1 MAMRPAPRRPSGN
14 QPGLADRSAVRPA
27 ASALHGNP
35 VSVYIGPSNWPEP
48 LRPVIRSFRNRETQ
62 RIYDGT
68 STKKAR
74 RTLPQELWEHAQDK
88 LDILDSAETLQDLK
102 SPPGN
107 ELEKLSGDRAGQ
119 HSIRI
124 NRQYRICFRWSSAGA
139 DDVEITDYH

>member
-1 MAMRPAPRRPSGN
+1 MI
-14 QPGLADRSAVRPA
+14 Q
-27 ASALHGNP
+27 
-35 VSVYIGPSNWPEP
+35 
-48 LRPVIRSFRNRETQ
+48 SFKNRETEE
-62 RIYDGT
+62 IYDGT
-68 STKKAR
+68 NTKKAR
-74 RTLPQELWEHAQDK
+74 RTFPEELWENAQAK
-88 LDILDSAETLQDLK
+88 PDILDSAETLRDLR

>member
-1 MAMRPAPRRPSGN
+1 
-14 QPGLADRSAVRPA
+14 
-27 ASALHGNP
+27 
-35 VSVYIGPSNWPEP
+35 
-48 LRPVIRSFRNRETQ
+48 VIRSFRNRETQ
-62 RIYDGT
+62 EIYDGT

-74 RTLPQELWEHAQDK
+74 RTLPEELWENAQDK

-107 ELEKLSGDRAGQ
+107 ELEKLSRDRAGQ
-119 HSIRI
+119 NSIPI

>member
-1 MAMRPAPRRPSGN
+1 M
-14 QPGLADRSAVRPA
+14 
-27 ASALHGNP
+27 
-35 VSVYIGPSNWPEP
+35 
-48 LRPVIRSFRNRETQ
+48 IRSFRNRETQ
-62 RIYDGT
+62 EIYDGI

-74 RTLPQELWEHAQDK
+74 RTLPEELWENAQDK

-107 ELEKLSGDRAGQ
+107 ELEKLSRDRAGQ

-139 DDVEITDYH
+139 EDVEITDYH